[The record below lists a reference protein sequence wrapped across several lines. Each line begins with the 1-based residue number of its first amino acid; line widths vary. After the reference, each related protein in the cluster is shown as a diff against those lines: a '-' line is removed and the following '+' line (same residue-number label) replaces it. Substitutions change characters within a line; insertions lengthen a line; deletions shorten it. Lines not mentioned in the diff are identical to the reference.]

1 MLNYIKFSLLLLTIC
16 LTQVSTPSSPKSFY
30 IDEAIQLST
39 ITLPSFDVNQ
49 FLIEDDNEMRSKTDT
64 LLVKSTSEAQYWN
77 GVRLIS

>member
-1 MLNYIKFSLLLLTIC
+1 MEKTMLNYIKFSLLLLTIC

-49 FLIEDDNEMRSKTDT
+49 FLIEDDNEMRSNDT
-64 LLVKSTSEAQYWN
+64 KPYDLQIQYLLI
-77 GVRLIS
+77 LI